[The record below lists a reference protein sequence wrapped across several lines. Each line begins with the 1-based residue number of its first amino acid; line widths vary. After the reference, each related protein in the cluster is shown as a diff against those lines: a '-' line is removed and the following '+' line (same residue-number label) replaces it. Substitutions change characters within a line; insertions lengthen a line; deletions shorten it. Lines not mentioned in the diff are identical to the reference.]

1 MLEGGGIDPVRSGC
15 ELAQIFVT
23 LNAELAGNLPQ
34 IFLSTMFTVAFR
46 AMLLMSGDE
55 IRLLMSSVVIGIRTT
70 GKVVSSSVVA
80 KEAFLIGS
88 RSGLRVTTK
97 RQDAVQRAGE
107 RDMAH
112 LASTLKHM
120 MRR

>member
-55 IRLLMSSVVIGIRTT
+55 IRLLM
-70 GKVVSSSVVA
+70 
-80 KEAFLIGS
+80 
-88 RSGLRVTTK
+88 
-97 RQDAVQRAGE
+97 
-107 RDMAH
+107 
-112 LASTLKHM
+112 
-120 MRR
+120 